1 MVTAVSLIAAYF
13 VTGSMEPA
21 YRSQARCFMPAQTN
35 TVSLTTEEGNVP
47 NSPLLPTA
55 NADFQDS
62 LLGILQGADTRNLV
76 ASRIQGRD
84 STWLKKNVEFGVDR
98 FNLITISAFDP
109 DSKMALEMAAE
120 YLRAFQEKLD
130 VTTKDQARDRLTTF
144 QNGID
149 TATTELTGLLDTRL
163 TFMRDNGAID
173 FDAELTEVGARQ
185 TLLET
190 RIVQLATNIATSV
203 EKVAE
208 LEKQIA
214 ERPERIDSAS
224 TTVNNPATEQL
235 QRNLIE
241 VNRELATLRLS
252 YTDDHPQVIAKLQD
266 LAVFE
271 KEIAAEDARILGT
284 TTSTPDAM
292 TNDLESQRHELE
304 VSSVGFVKEKE
315 LTENELVTVKARRL
329 ELSLLKTELEAMDA
343 EVRTVRTNLGNYRE
357 RKAEL
362 EVYMS
367 RNSTFLLVPE
377 YPQEPTETYFPIMW
391 VNLLVAAILGITVG
405 VGLVIVIANIRRY
418 RETALW

>member
-1 MVTAVSLIAAYF
+1 
-13 VTGSMEPA
+13 MEPA
-21 YRSQARCFMPAQTN
+21 YRAQARCFMPAKTN

-47 NSPLLPTA
+47 DSPLLPTA

-62 LLGILQGADTRNLV
+62 LLGILQGADTRSLV
-76 ASRIQGRD
+76 ASRIEGRD
-84 STWLKKNVEFGVDR
+84 SEWLKKNVEFGVDR

-109 DSKMALEMAAE
+109 DSKMALEMASE

-130 VTTKDQARDRLTTF
+130 STTKDQARGRLTTF

-149 TATTELTGLLDTRL
+149 QAEVELATQLDQRL
-163 TFMRDNGAID
+163 AFMRENGAVD
-173 FDAELTEVGARQ
+173 FDAELTEVGTRQ
-185 TLLET
+185 TLLES
-190 RIVQLATNIATSV
+190 RIVQLATNIATST
-203 EKVAE
+203 EKIAE

-214 ERPERIDSAS
+214 ARPERIDSAS
-224 TTVNNPATEQL
+224 TTVNNPAAEQL

-241 VNRELATLRLS
+241 ANRELATLRLS
-252 YTDDHPQVIAKLQD
+252 YTDDHPQVIAKLKD
-266 LAVFE
+266 VAVLE
-271 KEIAAEDARILGT
+271 SEIAAEDARILGT

-292 TNDLESQRHELE
+292 TNNLDNQRHELE
-304 VSSVGFVKEKE
+304 VSRVGFVKEKE

-329 ELSLLKTELEAMDA
+329 ELSLLKTELDAMDA
-343 EVRTVRTNLGNYRE
+343 DIRTVRSNLGNYRE

-405 VGLVIVIANIRRY
+405 VGLVIIIANIRRY
-418 RETALW
+418 REASLW